1 MPCTDLRSLSPPQN
15 PAPTTRTTTPT
26 PTQPTIHPST
36 LPLQGS
42 MFVGVNVPRV
52 EAKDLR
58 PEVPPEQSLVIS
70 SGHKASFLMLDV
82 SAGSGRAKG
91 GICPSNSV
99 A

>member
-1 MPCTDLRSLSPPQN
+1 
-15 PAPTTRTTTPT
+15 
-26 PTQPTIHPST
+26 
-36 LPLQGS
+36 

-82 SAGSGRAKG
+82 SAGTAQRAVQGYGAHRKLCVPVMQLPLQHCHLCW
-91 GICPSNSV
+91 IAIS
-99 A
+99 